1 MHVPSVVTASTHQ
14 NPEMA
19 WEPRD
24 KDLKK
29 YLHFDRYIG
38 REDIASLANN
48 PLAVTKHAF
57 FPLIRFHETWTKF
70 RKDGKRKKKTR
81 PLRYAARTDAAIYAR
96 YRAGL
101 SVAYEKELALRS
113 LSDVPV
119 AYRKVPKEGGG
130 NKSNIEISRDVFSA
144 VRRIGDCVVT
154 VVDIK
159 SYFES
164 LDHRRIKTAWETL
177 LGCAMPADH
186 AAVYRA
192 LTKYSVVDYD
202 KVMDRLKLY
211 EKPVAGSR
219 LEKRRR
225 GVDQIKQRRHK
236 QICSP
241 NEFRK
246 LIAGS
251 DADTPSLIQ
260 KNGFDFGIPQ
270 GTPISDLVANFY
282 LIDFD
287 EEVHKWVSDLGGLY
301 RRYSDDIVV
310 IVPKTAFSDPLFT
323 KDHLQQRIKSYGAKL
338 RIQDKKVSVVEFAK
352 GDGHLGFSHLY
363 GASSR
368 NGLEYLGFE
377 FDGSRVKIRNSTLSN
392 AWRKMKRQAY
402 GNAAAFVKGYRDK
415 GDKWIVAN
423 YPASE
428 MEMHILRNVTY
439 KQDIGYESWTFVKY
453 VSRASKAFIG
463 FNPIFSKQT
472 KKYRYYTRTMIDQ
485 SLKRALEVHL
495 N

>member
-1 MHVPSVVTASTHQ
+1 MPSVVTSSTHQ
-14 NPEMA
+14 IPVLA
-19 WEPRD
+19 WQPRD

-29 YLHFDRYIG
+29 YLHFDRHISK
-38 REDIASLANN
+38 EDIASLANN
-48 PLAVTKHAF
+48 PAAVTKHAF

-81 PLRYAARTDAAIYAR
+81 PLRYAARADAAIYAR
-96 YRAGL
+96 YRSIL

-113 LSDVPV
+113 LSEVPV
-119 AYRKVPKEGGG
+119 AYRKMAKKEGG

-144 VRRIGDCVVT
+144 IRRIGDCVVT

-164 LDHRRIKTAWETL
+164 LDHQRIKAAWETL
-177 LGCAMPADH
+177 LNGAMPADH
-186 AAVYRA
+186 TAVYRA

-202 KVMDRLKLY
+202 KVADRLKLY

-219 LEKRRR
+219 FEKRRR
-225 GVDQIKQRRHK
+225 GIDIIRQRRHK
-236 QICSP
+236 QICSTD
-241 NEFRK
+241 EFRK

-251 DADTPSLIQ
+251 GTNSPSLIQ

-287 EEVHKWVSDLGGLY
+287 EEIHKWVSKVNGLY
-301 RRYSDDIVV
+301 RRYSDDIIV
-310 IVPKTAFSDPLFT
+310 IVPKTAFSDPFST
-323 KDHLQQRIKSYGAKL
+323 KDHLQQRIKIYGAKL

-352 GDGHLGFSHLY
+352 NDEGLNFSHLY

-402 GNAAAFVKGYRDK
+402 GNAAAYVKQYRDK
-415 GDKWIVAN
+415 GAKWIVAN
-423 YPASE
+423 YPVDK
-428 MEMHILRNVTY
+428 MESHILRNVTY
-439 KQDIGYESWTFVKY
+439 KQDTGYESWTFVKY

-472 KKYRYYTRTMIDQ
+472 KKYRYYTRTMINQ
-485 SLKRALEVHL
+485 SLKRAMEVHL